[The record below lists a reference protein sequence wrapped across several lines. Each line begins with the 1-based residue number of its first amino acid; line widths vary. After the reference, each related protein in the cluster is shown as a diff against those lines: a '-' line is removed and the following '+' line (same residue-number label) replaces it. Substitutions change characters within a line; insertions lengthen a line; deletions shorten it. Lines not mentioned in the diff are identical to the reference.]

1 MSIFVTGDIHASYD
15 IAKLSESCFDTTGLN
30 KDDYVIVCGDFGL
43 VWNNS
48 ASEQYWLRWLDA
60 RPFTTLFVD
69 GNHEGFALLNSL
81 PETTWN
87 GGRVHQVANGVFHL
101 QRGQMFDIDGYR
113 IFTMGGAASS
123 EYDREH
129 RVLGETWFTE
139 EVPNEQERATAIE
152 TLNQAG
158 WNCDL
163 VITHC
168 APTSAAKGISKHTDR
183 LEIHPMD
190 EYTDWLQGIQD
201 RLTYTHWFCG
211 HYHIDAQIQDKTT
224 ALYNRIAKLADP
236 TVNADS
242 KNEVITSLPYQLLP
256 EPTDDPK
263 PPIPDYAS
271 ELEDQDSLEIDLE

>member
-1 MSIFVTGDIHASYD
+1 
-15 IAKLSESCFDTTGLN
+15 
-30 KDDYVIVCGDFGL
+30 
-43 VWNNS
+43 
-48 ASEQYWLRWLDA
+48 
-60 RPFTTLFVD
+60 
-69 GNHEGFALLNSL
+69 
-81 PETTWN
+81 
-87 GGRVHQVANGVFHL
+87 
-101 QRGQMFDIDGYR
+101 
-113 IFTMGGAASS
+113 
-123 EYDREH
+123 
-129 RVLGETWFTE
+129 
-139 EVPNEQERATAIE
+139 
-152 TLNQAG
+152 
-158 WNCDL
+158 
-163 VITHC
+163 
-168 APTSAAKGISKHTDR
+168 
-183 LEIHPMD
+183 MD